1 MTSNDK
7 TNKQTNK
14 QTNTTTT
21 NNASITVHRTD
32 GKDLVNKNVISGV
45 ILLTPAVRTVTA
57 ETSVA
62 ITTVTVST
70 VDPGLVTVF
79 SRLVAVFLTDWIHT
93 WRYTE
98 GTLDFISIHTPP
110 YLQ

>member
-1 MTSNDK
+1 MPVD
-7 TNKQTNK
+7 
-14 QTNTTTT
+14 
-21 NNASITVHRTD
+21 
-32 GKDLVNKNVISGV
+32 
-45 ILLTPAVRTVTA
+45 VTA

-98 GTLDFISIHTPP
+98 GTLDFISIHT
-110 YLQ
+110 LCNLNEKIIIIIIVSINLRALSLIHI